1 MLNQN
6 ALKADFKLIF
16 REPILIIFMILP
28 LFIIGIVKLLVT
40 YGVPLLLQYTGFDLL
55 PYYGYVLAM
64 TFLMAP
70 FMLGTVCGFLM
81 IDDRDA
87 RIFELMS
94 VTPLGYLGYIIMRS
108 LIPFSTAFIYTL
120 IGYYFIDIYYVPL
133 VLLIYIAFLN
143 SLSGVLIG
151 LFLFTFA
158 GDKVK
163 GATYSKGLS
172 MLNVLAV
179 ADLFG
184 LTWLSVVGALTPF
197 YWVVRLINTPF
208 DIANL
213 ILAAMVHLV
222 WLIIMYRL
230 LRRKE

>member
-1 MLNQN
+1 MLNQT
-6 ALKADFKLIF
+6 ALKVDLKLIF

-28 LFIIGIVKLLVT
+28 LFIIGIVKLLVI
-40 YGVPLLLQYTGFDLL
+40 YGVPLLLQYTGFDLR

-64 TFLMAP
+64 ALLMAP

-87 RIFELMS
+87 RIYELMS

-108 LIPFSTAFIYTL
+108 LIPFSTAFTYTI

-133 VLLIYIAFLN
+133 VLLVYIAFLN

-163 GATYSKGLS
+163 GVTYSKGLS

-179 ADLFG
+179 ADLFR
-184 LTWLSVVGALTPF
+184 LPWLSVVGALTPF

-222 WLIIMYRL
+222 WLIIMFRL
-230 LRRKE
+230 LRRI